1 MALKYQIRIVPAFV
15 KKPNALQAEQSPT
28 PRDTQPEGI
37 PLFDVPPEYVIA
49 AAGPFRIIL
58 NKYCAVRNQI
68 LLTSVSLRSQCE
80 ILDASEL
87 SSVYRVLKTLPQDHL
102 AFYNCGTDSGA
113 SQPHK
118 HVQIVPLG
126 PSVYK
131 DLFPIG
137 VISGSGKRIH
147 GIFTR
152 LDYS

>member
-1 MALKYQIRIVPAFV
+1 MSLKYQIRIVPAFV
-15 KKPNALQAEQSPT
+15 KKPNALQDQSPT
-28 PRDTQPEGI
+28 PLNTQPKQI
-37 PLFDVPPEYVIA
+37 PLFDVPAEYVIA

-87 SSVYRVLKTLPQDHL
+87 SSVYRILKTLPQDHL

-126 PSVYK
+126 PSVYEN
-131 DLFPIG
+131 LFPVGI
-137 VISGSGKRIH
+137 ISGSGKRIH
-147 GIFTR
+147 RVSTR